1 MSAKAMRILLVT
13 NDASNRRLVCD
24 ALSDVRRGSFIVEW
38 APEAASGLHR
48 LRWNGIGAILLD
60 LCCLPE
66 STGIASVN
74 QLLQAAPHVAILVI
88 GSIAEENVAM
98 QALRRGA
105 QEYLQWNHLDSH
117 TLPQALT
124 RNIEL
129 KRSHEARF
137 VEQQRAAVTLNTMGE
152 AVLGIDVPGNVTY
165 LNPIAER
172 MTGWPLHEALGQPLS
187 SVFRIIDATTG
198 EPLRNPLDHAIPR
211 DPTGVRAQN
220 CLARRDGA
228 ETAIESSGSFIHD
241 HGGSVIG
248 AVIVFKDVSDARA
261 ISLAALYL
269 AQHDS
274 LTDLP
279 NRVLLNDRLIQ
290 AIAQARRH
298 GFTLA
303 VLSLNVDRFK
313 NVNDSLGQ
321 AVGDTL
327 LQSVARRLAASIR
340 RSDTVSRDG
349 ADEFVLL
356 LPEIA
361 GAHDAAVSAQK
372 IITELTAPHDIA
384 HHQLHIT
391 STIGISVYPADGPDA
406 ETLLRCAETAMHDA
420 KESGGNKYQF
430 FEPRMNARAVE
441 RQVIEAG
448 LHRALGGDEFLLH
461 FQPKIALETGALT
474 GAEALIRW
482 VHPERGLIYPND
494 FITIAE
500 DCGLIVPIG
509 QWVLREACRQAR
521 AWIDG
526 DLPPVPVAVNISA
539 VEFRHP
545 LFLENVRRILDDTQL
560 DACHLELEVTESSL
574 IQNPESTALVLQGLK
589 DLGVQVA
596 IDDFGTGYSSLS
608 CLQRFPINVL
618 KIDQSFVQKIAADSV
633 GGSLVRA
640 VINMGNSLGHRVI
653 AEGVETEEQLA
664 FLRDQRCGEG
674 QGYYFSRPLA
684 AEQFV
689 RLLGTN
695 LPGLVLH

>member
-1 MSAKAMRILLVT
+1 MATDRKGGRPRRI
-13 NDASNRRLVCD
+13 A
-24 ALSDVRRGSFIVEW
+24 
-38 APEAASGLHR
+38 
-48 LRWNGIGAILLD
+48 
-60 LCCLPE
+60 
-66 STGIASVN
+66 
-74 QLLQAAPHVAILVI
+74 
-88 GSIAEENVAM
+88 
-98 QALRRGA
+98 
-105 QEYLQWNHLDSH
+105 
-117 TLPQALT
+117 
-124 RNIEL
+124 RNNEL
-129 KRSHEARF
+129 KRTHEALF
-137 VEQQRAAVTLNTMGE
+137 LEQQRAAVTLNTIGE
-152 AVLGIDVPGNVTY
+152 AVLGIDEPGNVTY
-165 LNPIAER
+165 LNPTAER
-172 MTGWPLHEALGQPLS
+172 MTGWTRDEALGQPLS
-187 SVFRIIDATTG
+187 SVFRILDATTR
-198 EPLRNPLDHAIPR
+198 EPLRNPLHHAIPR
-211 DPTGVRAQN
+211 APTGIRAQH
-220 CLARRDGA
+220 CLARMDGV
-228 ETAIESSGSFIHD
+228 ETVIESSGSFIHD
-241 HGGSVIG
+241 RGGRVTG

-261 ISLAALYL
+261 MSLEALYL

-303 VLSLNVDRFK
+303 VLSLDVDRFK

-321 AVGDTL
+321 AVGDRL

-340 RSDTVSRDG
+340 GSDTVSRHS

-361 GAHDAAVSAQK
+361 DANDAVVSAQK
-372 IITELTAPHDIA
+372 IITALSAPHHIA
-384 HHQLHIT
+384 PHQLHIT
-391 STIGISVYPADGPDA
+391 ATIGIGIYPADGPDA
-406 ETLLRCAETAMHDA
+406 ETLIRCADTAMHDA
-420 KESGGNKYQF
+420 KERGGDRYQF
-430 FEPRMNARAVE
+430 FEPRMNERAVE

-461 FQPKIALETGALT
+461 FQPKIALDTGAMT

-482 VHPERGLIYPND
+482 VHPERGLMYPND
-494 FITIAE
+494 FIAIAE

-509 QWVLREACRQAR
+509 QWVLREACRHAR

-526 DLPPVPVAVNISA
+526 DRPAVPVAVNISA

-545 LFLENVRRILDDTQL
+545 LFLENVRRILEDTGL

-574 IQNPESTALVLQGLK
+574 IQNPDSTARVLQGLK

-608 CLQRFPINVL
+608 YLRRFPIDVL
-618 KIDQSFVQKIAADSV
+618 KIDQSFVQEITADPV
-633 GGSLVRA
+633 GGSLVCA

-653 AEGVETEEQLA
+653 AEGVETEAQLA

-684 AEQFV
+684 PQQFV
-689 RLLGTN
+689 EFLGTN
-695 LPGLVLH
+695 LPAPALQ